1 MLVKDVIFDLGNV
14 LVPFD
19 WRIAVIRLLKYLP
32 RDLADKSE
40 NDPKSFALVVSD
52 LIEALEIGSIR
63 FDEFHREVVSR
74 TGLSADLVEFRRIW
88 CDIFRLDHQM
98 VNLGHELARRY
109 GVWLA
114 SNTDETHYEY
124 ITGKFPELLFYE
136 KAALSYKMGTRKPQ
150 PQYFI
155 KALELFRI
163 NAENAIFID
172 DIMENIQ
179 AAGKL
184 GIVGIQFTTFQSLSE
199 RLREYGV
206 VIGKLPRGQGIEHR

>member
-1 MLVKDVIFDLGNV
+1 
-14 LVPFD
+14 
-19 WRIAVIRLLKYLP
+19 
-32 RDLADKSE
+32 
-40 NDPKSFALVVSD
+40 
-52 LIEALEIGSIR
+52 
-63 FDEFHREVVSR
+63 
-74 TGLSADLVEFRRIW
+74 
-88 CDIFRLDHQM
+88 M

-163 NAENAIFID
+163 NAENAILLTILWKTSKPPA
-172 DIMENIQ
+172 NW
-179 AAGKL
+179 GL
-184 GIVGIQFTTFQSLSE
+184 
-199 RLREYGV
+199 
-206 VIGKLPRGQGIEHR
+206 